1 MQELSGSVLDH
12 ILLEVGAES
21 SQVVGVEGGAGL
33 APHLTANRLGLTRLV
48 ATASYNGYQVPVWY
62 LNRG

>member
-1 MQELSGSVLDH
+1 MVPEQRL
-12 ILLEVGAES
+12 AWWW
-21 SQVVGVEGGAGL
+21 GVEGGAGL

-48 ATASYNGYQVPVWY
+48 VTASYNGYQVWY

>member
-48 ATASYNGYQVPVWY
+48 ATAS
-62 LNRG
+62 